1 MVSAYLLPEP
11 TATPL
16 QRPHQELRRAPPEPS
31 KHKSRLLRI
40 AANLPRPT
48 PLQQK
53 VGRAMDQ
60 AAYLRTRQALIARES
75 RGYDALKNPG
85 LKWQMLAGMQKEIL
99 QTMGEAGGGRLPIER
114 GLY

>member
-1 MVSAYLLPEP
+1 MVSAHLLPEP
-11 TATPL
+11 TSTPL

-31 KHKSRLLRI
+31 HQKTRIRRI

-75 RGYDALKNPG
+75 RGYDSLKNPG
-85 LKWQMLAGMQKEIL
+85 LRWQMLSEMQKEIL
-99 QTMGEAGGGRLPIER
+99 QTTGEATGGRLPIER